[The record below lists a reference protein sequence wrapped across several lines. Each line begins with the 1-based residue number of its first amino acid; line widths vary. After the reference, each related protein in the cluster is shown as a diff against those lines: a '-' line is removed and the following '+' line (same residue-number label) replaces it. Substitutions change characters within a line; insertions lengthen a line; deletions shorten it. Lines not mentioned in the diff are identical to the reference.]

1 MTEQRSPAASM
12 IGGESFVAT
21 GETIVVIN
29 PFAEQPMGSA
39 TEAGAGIVDRAV
51 RDAHRAYVEWRAVPV
66 EDRAALLERVADL
79 LTRDEEAMAALV
91 TSEMGMP
98 ITLARVTQSQLPAS
112 VLRAT
117 AGVAREGFAWRE
129 EVDGATLIRSGA
141 GVVGAITPWNMPVHQ
156 IIAKVAAALAAGSTV
171 VLKASEQTPY
181 DATRV
186 AELFLEAGAPA
197 GLLNVVTGTG
207 PVTGAALAAH
217 PLLTRLSFTGSV
229 RAGKEVA
236 ALAARELTRTAL
248 ELGGKSP
255 ALLLPDVDL
264 SVAVPAALNSGLV
277 NSGQACNATTRM
289 LVPESRLDD
298 VADLVRAAADS
309 FVLGD
314 PTDDATTQGPLVTSR
329 QQDAVLARIAQA
341 VAQGGRLVA
350 GSGKPSTRVGTGFFV
365 DPTVI
370 AGLSED
376 AEAVRE
382 EIFGP
387 VVVIQ
392 PYADEDDAI
401 RIANDSDYGLSAEV
415 WSGDDEHALAIAERL
430 SVGQV
435 KVNGVRTRNRPL
447 VPFGGM
453 RNSGYGRELGPL
465 GIEEF
470 TDVTAVMA

>member
-1 MTEQRSPAASM
+1 MTRPAAHSM
-12 IGGESFVAT
+12 VGGESFVAA
-21 GETIVVIN
+21 GAEIPVIN
-29 PFAEQPMGSA
+29 PFTEQPMGRA
-39 TEAGAGIVDRAV
+39 TEAGAEIVDRAV
-51 RDAHRAYVEWRAVPV
+51 RDAHRAYAAWRGIAVE
-66 EDRAALLERVADL
+66 ERAALLERVADL
-79 LTRDEEAMAALV
+79 LARDEEEMAALV

-98 ITLARVTQSQLPAS
+98 ITLSRVTQAQLPAS

-117 AGVAREGFAWRE
+117 AQVARDDFGWRE

-156 IIAKVAAALAAGSTV
+156 IIAKVAAAVVAGSTV

-186 AELFLEAGAPA
+186 AELFLEAGAPE

-229 RAGKEVA
+229 RAGREVA

-255 ALLLPDVDL
+255 ALLLDDVDL
-264 SVAVPAALNSGLV
+264 ARAVPAALTNGLV
-277 NSGQACNATTRM
+277 NSGQACNAPTRM
-289 LVPESRLDD
+289 LVPANRLDE
-298 VADLVRAAADS
+298 VLDLVREAANR

-314 PTDDATTQGPLVTSR
+314 PTDEDTNQGPLVTAR
-329 QQDAVLARIAQA
+329 QQASVLARIERAQ
-341 VAQGGRLVA
+341 AQGGRLVI
-350 GSGKPSTRVGTGFFV
+350 GTGRPSERTSTGFFV

-370 AGLSED
+370 VGLEED

-387 VVVIQ
+387 VVVLQ
-392 PYADEDDAI
+392 PYADEAEAI

-415 WSGDDEHALAIAERL
+415 WSGDDERALAVAEML

-435 KVNGVRTRNRPL
+435 KINGVRTRNRPL